1 MKRLMTLLTL
11 CAVTLLLAVPPAGA
25 WPNKKDKKD
34 DKNPDERH
42 KTWRYDRYPDMSF
55 HSGTLRQNGR
65 DGWTV
70 GDLKLVLNKKC
81 VVFGGGGQLQ
91 GGRTVVVMGSRVGN
105 TIVARTVHVQKPVP
119 ITKELNSDDTQI
131 EWSTS
136 DPTVGVG
143 RAPS

>member
-11 CAVTLLLAVPPAGA
+11 CAVTLLLAVPPAEA
-25 WPNKKDKKD
+25 WPRKKDKKD
-34 DKNPDERH
+34 YKNPDESH

-55 HSGTLRQNGR
+55 HSGVLKQNGR
-65 DGWTV
+65 DGWAV
-70 GDLKLVLNKKC
+70 GELKLVLNKQC
-81 VVFGGGGQLQ
+81 VVFGSGGQLQ
-91 GGRTVVVMGSRVGN
+91 SGRTVVVMGSRVGD
-105 TIVARTVHVQKPVP
+105 TIMARTVHVQKPTSA
-119 ITKELNSDDTQI
+119 TKELNDKDTQI